1 MEDIINAVKDQY
13 PQGIIITVAI
23 LIMVWLL
30 KKNLFQPL
38 LAIAAKRASD
48 KESLMHEAG
57 SSSGE
62 QERLE
67 NERKQ
72 GLLNVRS
79 EVVRMKDAVR
89 SQAQEEGRVKLEAT
103 TARLTGVKEEKA
115 KELEQEAA
123 AARESMAEE
132 IPLMA
137 RQIAEQVLGR
147 KLA

>member
-13 PQGIIITVAI
+13 PQGIIVAIAI
-23 LIMVWLL
+23 LIMIWLL
-30 KKNLFQPL
+30 KKNLFEPL
-38 LAIAAKRASD
+38 LAISSKRASD

-62 QERLE
+62 LERLA

-79 EVVRMKDAVR
+79 DVVRMKDAAR

-103 TARLTGVKEEKA
+103 TTRLTSIKEEKA
-115 KELEQEAA
+115 KELEQEMA
-123 AARESMAEE
+123 AARQTMAQE

-147 KLA
+147 PLA

>member
-1 MEDIINAVKDQY
+1 MEDIINAVKEQY
-13 PQGIIITVAI
+13 PQGIIVAVAI
-23 LIMVWLL
+23 LIMIWLL
-30 KKNLFQPL
+30 KKNLFEPL
-38 LAIAAKRASD
+38 LAISAKRASD
-48 KESLMHEAG
+48 KDSLMHEAG

-62 QERLE
+62 LERLE

-79 EVVRMKDAVR
+79 EVVGMKDAIR

-103 TARLTGVKEEKA
+103 TTRLTSVKEEKS
-115 KELEQEAA
+115 KELEQELAT
-123 AARESMAEE
+123 ARQTMAEE

-137 RQIAEQVLGR
+137 SQIAEQVLGR